1 MKEKVAVSTAAFSQL
16 GRMMIRLSKDAGITL
31 INVVRKDEQV
41 KILKEEYG
49 QKYVLN
55 LTKPDFKEEYT
66 NLCKKLKVKVVFE
79 CIAGDFTGELM
90 SMMPPKSTCLFYGSL
105 RDEPIKSL
113 DPLTLMVREH
123 KVVGW
128 VLGDW
133 L

>member
-55 LTKPDFKEEYT
+55 LK
-66 NLCKKLKVKVVFE
+66 
-79 CIAGDFTGELM
+79 
-90 SMMPPKSTCLFYGSL
+90 
-105 RDEPIKSL
+105 
-113 DPLTLMVREH
+113 
-123 KVVGW
+123 
-128 VLGDW
+128 
-133 L
+133 